1 MPLFNLFK
9 NCAYYWGFS
18 AYISYFVNHPLYT
31 PPPVTQT
38 YAALAF
44 AMLCQASN
52 LYCHLILANL
62 RPAGSKQYRI
72 PSGFLFNYITCAN
85 YTTEIYGWVA
95 FSVATQTLSTALFTL
110 AGAAQMAQWALAKH
124 TRLRKV
130 RCGWVDCIVAH
141 VALTDSCLMARRGV
155 PSTRG
160 GGSCCP
166 FCFSGG
172 ISVTK

>member
-31 PPPVTQT
+31 PPSTTQT
-38 YAALAF
+38 YAALAC
-44 AMLCQASN
+44 AMVCQASN

-85 YTTEIYGWVA
+85 YTTEIYGWIA
-95 FSVATQTLSTALFTL
+95 FTVATQTLSAGLFTL
-110 AGAAQMAQWALAKH
+110 AGAAQMAQWAMAKH
-124 TRLRKV
+124 ARLRKV
-130 RCGWVDCIVAH
+130 WGGCFDDDDDDDDQQRV
-141 VALTDSCLMARRGV
+141 
-155 PSTRG
+155 ST
-160 GGSCCP
+160 
-166 FCFSGG
+166 
-172 ISVTK
+172 VV